1 MSTIDYSRPVHLI
14 VHGQRDL
21 IDTLKHKL
29 VLLGFSEEKLLPASL
44 EKTGNIGEYVAMAW
58 PPMRATEVIINE
70 ITGIKKSETET
81 KENPMGAWAN
91 IDHKEISRIPLS

>member
-29 VLLGFSEEKLLPASL
+29 VLLGFLEEKLLPASL

-70 ITGIKKSETET
+70 ITGIKKSEIET